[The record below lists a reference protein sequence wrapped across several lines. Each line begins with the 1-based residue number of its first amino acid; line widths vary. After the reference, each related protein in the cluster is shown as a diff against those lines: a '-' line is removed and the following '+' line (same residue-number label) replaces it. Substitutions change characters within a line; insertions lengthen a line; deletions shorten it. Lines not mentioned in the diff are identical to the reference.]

1 MSPGDDPDEFSLEL
15 LETAGAP
22 DETCTYE
29 DPYEFDDGFY
39 DAYTDCYGADALTI
53 VLIAVAEDEGYWI
66 QILGQVVSEAD
77 LTAFDET
84 ILSSTF
90 EI

>member
-1 MSPGDDPDEFSLEL
+1 
-15 LETAGAP
+15 
-22 DETCTYE
+22 
-29 DPYEFDDGFY
+29 
-39 DAYTDCYGADALTI
+39 